1 MCARAGAA
9 TKVVTDASASY
20 WVATEVIR
28 MAHMLAIGDFQ
39 RKQYVVIAAQAATQ
53 CEAKYSRKQ
62 NVSSD

>member
-1 MCARAGAA
+1 
-9 TKVVTDASASY
+9 VVTDASASDR
-20 WVATEVIR
+20 VATEVIR